1 MSGSQTFRTVSPIDG
16 SSIAEHRRDSDD
28 DIERL
33 LARSANAQ
41 IEWRQ
46 TPIIERTDALH
57 RLADALRADRDQAAD
72 LITTEMGKRSVEA
85 LAEID
90 KSAWVCDYYAD
101 TAAGYLAPMTVD
113 TGASTC
119 FVQFPPLGTI
129 LAIMPWNYPVWQLM
143 RAAAPAIAAGNAVI
157 LKHASNVTGSAR
169 LLLKIFDTAQMPASL
184 LEVLVVDSS
193 QVASVIA
200 DDRIAAVTLTGSET
214 TGVAVATACASSL
227 KKSVLE
233 LGGSDP
239 FIVLEDADVEAAA
252 KAAVTGRFLNTGQS
266 CIAAKRF
273 IVVESVAE
281 AFETAFVK
289 HTRSLVVGDPRDPAT
304 DIGPMARHDLRDELA
319 NQVQR
324 GLEAGGRLLCGG
336 TIPSGPGAFYAPTIV
351 ADVDP
356 SNPLATEETFGPVAA
371 VMRVADEQ
379 AAIAAANDSPYGLSA
394 SLWTGDPERARRLTS
409 QISSGAVF
417 VNAPSASDPRMPF
430 GGVKRSGWGRELGS
444 FGIREF
450 VNIQGVTIAPVE
462 TRPGQR
468 SGRNNRYGRRMSN
481 APFSCD
487 GDRLRAQ
494 LGPIG
499 VWTRGIVTT
508 AAQRDAARDI
518 EALGY
523 GALWFSEDHLTREA
537 FAHASLFLSAT
548 ERITIATGIANI
560 WVRDA
565 TAMVAGGA
573 TLAEAWGERF
583 VLGIGVSHAPIVGT
597 RGHAWGKPLTHM
609 ERYLDGMYA
618 APYAGPTPA
627 KGVPLLLAALG
638 PKMTALARDR
648 SAGVHPYFV
657 PPAHT
662 AKARAILGA
671 GPFLA
676 PEQAVILET
685 DPGRARGIAREH
697 MKFYLA
703 LPNYTNNLVRF
714 GFGEED
720 FADGGSDRLVDAL
733 VAWGDA
739 DAIAA
744 RVRAHHDAGA
754 DHVAIQALGATV
766 DDAMQQLRTLAPVLL
781 NR

>member
-1 MSGSQTFRTVSPIDG
+1 MVCVLPVPGGPHS
-16 SSIAEHRRDSDD
+16 
-28 DIERL
+28 RL
-33 LARSANAQ
+33 LWPPAAATVNAQ

-356 SNPLATEETFGPVAA
+356 SNPLATEETFGPGALDRTRAA
-371 VMRVADEQ
+371 RGRWHGGH
-379 AAIAAANDSPYGLSA
+379 I
-394 SLWTGDPERARRLTS
+394 
-409 QISSGAVF
+409 
-417 VNAPSASDPRMPF
+417 PF
-430 GGVKRSGWGRELGS
+430 E
-444 FGIREF
+444 
-450 VNIQGVTIAPVE
+450 
-462 TRPGQR
+462 
-468 SGRNNRYGRRMSN
+468 
-481 APFSCD
+481 
-487 GDRLRAQ
+487 
-494 LGPIG
+494 
-499 VWTRGIVTT
+499 
-508 AAQRDAARDI
+508 RDAKK
-518 EALGY
+518 ALEL
-523 GALWFSEDHLTREA
+523 ALREA
-537 FAHASLFLSAT
+537 VRLGHGFIGT
-548 ERITIATGIANI
+548 EHLLLGLLHEGR
-560 WVRDA
+560 VRDVL
-565 TAMVAGGA
+565 VA
-573 TLAEAWGERF
+573 R
-583 VLGIGVSHAPIVGT
+583 GVGLDGT
-597 RGHAWGKPLTHM
+597 R
-609 ERYLDGMYA
+609 
-618 APYAGPTPA
+618 
-627 KGVPLLLAALG
+627 AL
-638 PKMTALARDR
+638 
-648 SAGVHPYFV
+648 V
-657 PPAHT
+657 
-662 AKARAILGA
+662 
-671 GPFLA
+671 
-676 PEQAVILET
+676 EE
-685 DPGRARGIAREH
+685 
-697 MKFYLA
+697 
-703 LPNYTNNLVRF
+703 LVRK
-714 GFGEED
+714 
-720 FADGGSDRLVDAL
+720 RQ
-733 VAWGDA
+733 
-739 DAIAA
+739 
-744 RVRAHHDAGA
+744 AG
-754 DHVAIQALGATV
+754 
-766 DDAMQQLRTLAPVLL
+766 
-781 NR
+781 